1 MATLHVLQPKLDPLD
16 EALSYYVHG
25 RGGWLLTVGLLS
37 LALASLALKWSL
49 RLGRISARVRRGWW
63 CLWLWNAGLL
73 LGALVAAD
81 PLGQWDR
88 PPSIS
93 GMIHG
98 LAAMVALVVFPIAAM
113 LVSKGLRDNRDAGSV
128 LLLTLARLAVGS
140 LALFLASLV
149 PVFVRPGPPIL
160 LGLTE
165 RVLFVCYAA
174 WIAAAAI
181 CRSPSSGSSQSAA

>member
-1 MATLHVLQPKLDPLD
+1 MNLTNAKTGMRPSAVITLAGEPRATLRWGIRCLGV
-16 EALSYYVHG
+16 
-25 RGGWLLTVGLLS
+25 
-37 LALASLALKWSL
+37 WS
-49 RLGRISARVRRGWW
+49 
-63 CLWLWNAGLL
+63 AGVL
-73 LGALVAAD
+73 LGAMFTAD
-81 PLGQWDR
+81 PPGQWDR

-113 LVSKGLRDNRDAGSV
+113 LVSKGLHRNDPGTGSAR
-128 LLLTLARLAVGS
+128 LLTLARLAAGS

-181 CRSPSSGSSQSAA
+181 CRSPSSGSSQTAA